1 MPLGTP
7 VFKTGVIDHSTISPK
22 RVVADFAVQ
31 RYDKKR
37 KQRSETQKIIGSA
50 AVFDDFTTQRNT
62 PTRCFPTFSASR
74 PYCTPP
80 ADRTPTRHRHIFLT
94 PQHQILQST
103 ASFSSTRGNI
113 FFIPRQHFLQP
124 AALNISTRGNKFFS
138 PRIKTFSVAWKYIS
152 KPWKYILVP
161 LKYISKPLKLFY
173 RRRQNNLLREEKKFI
188 AGGKT
193 ICCGRKRSL
202 QPAVEGLGVRAD
214 RHSPAGYRLLM
225 R

>member
-1 MPLGTP
+1 
-7 VFKTGVIDHSTISPK
+7 
-22 RVVADFAVQ
+22 VQ

-37 KQRSETQKIIGSA
+37 KQRSETQKIIGFT

-74 PYCTPP
+74 PYCTLP

-94 PQHQILQST
+94 LQHQILQST

-113 FFIPRQHFLQP
+113 
-124 AALNISTRGNKFFS
+124 FFS

-161 LKYISKPLKLFY
+161 RKYISKPLKLFY
-173 RRRQNNLLREEKKFI
+173 RRRQYNLLREAKQFVAGGKEVYRRRQYNLLQEAKEFV

-202 QPAVEGLGVRAD
+202 QPAAEGLGVRAD
-214 RHSPAGYRLLM
+214 RHSSAGYRLLM